1 MMVLSR
7 SPGAR
12 VARLLARCA
21 FYLGMI
27 FLILPVLVVVIS
39 SFTAG
44 DVVSFPPQGWSMRW
58 YSIAAGREDFLAS
71 LWLTLLL
78 AVVVTVVSLAL
89 GLVTALTI
97 VRGRYR
103 GHRVLGLAALA
114 PLFVPNVVIGFAA
127 LPVMAAIGLLG
138 SIWAVLIAYVI
149 IVFPMVV
156 RALIGTIE
164 SLNGATEEAAR
175 VFGATPLRAFLTV
188 TLPLAARGIFAAA
201 IFSFVAVLDEA
212 VIIAFIGG
220 TGTVTFPIRLFSYI
234 AETYDPVASVFAT
247 FMIVATTVLMLVL
260 DRLIGFERLGS
271 NR

>member
-7 SPGAR
+7 SPAAR
-12 VARLLARCA
+12 AARILARCA
-21 FYLGMI
+21 FYVGMI
-27 FLILPVLVVVIS
+27 FLILPIVVVVIS

-44 DVVSFPPQGWSMRW
+44 DVVSFPPQGWSTRW
-58 YSIAAGREDFLAS
+58 YGIAAGRQDFLSS
-71 LWLTLLL
+71 LWLTLVL
-78 AVVVTVVSLAL
+78 AVVVTFISLVL
-89 GLVTALTI
+89 GLITALTI

-103 GHRVLGLAALA
+103 GRGALSVAALA

-149 IVFPMVV
+149 IVFPMIV

-164 SLNGATEEAAR
+164 SLNSSTEEAAR

-188 TLPLAARGIFAAA
+188 TLPLAARGIFAGA

-220 TGTVTFPIRLFSYI
+220 TNTVTFPMRLFSYI

-247 FMIVATTVLMLVL
+247 LMIVATTALMLVL